1 MKTVLVAVVAAAPF
15 AIFFSQDPPKPQP
28 QAAPKETVVV
38 RAADVQ
44 WGPHPFIG
52 GAKMAVQSGDPS
64 KGPSVLLMK
73 FPKGMTIP
81 AHWHTATETVTVI
94 GGVALLGSGETVNA
108 AKGTEVGP
116 GSFAVIPGKNPHWA
130 IAKEEL
136 VISVALDKAADFTAC
151 DEKK

>member
-1 MKTVLVAVVAAAPF
+1 MKTALVALMAAASF
-15 AIFFSQDPPKPQP
+15 ATVFPQDPPKPQP

-38 RAADVQ
+38 RTADVK
-44 WGPHPFIG
+44 WGPHPFIE

-81 AHWHTATETVTVI
+81 AHWHTATETVTVVS
-94 GGVALLGSGETVNA
+94 GVALLGSGETVDA
-108 AKGTEVGP
+108 AKGTEVGS

-130 IAKEEL
+130 IAKEEF

-151 DEKK
+151 GEKK